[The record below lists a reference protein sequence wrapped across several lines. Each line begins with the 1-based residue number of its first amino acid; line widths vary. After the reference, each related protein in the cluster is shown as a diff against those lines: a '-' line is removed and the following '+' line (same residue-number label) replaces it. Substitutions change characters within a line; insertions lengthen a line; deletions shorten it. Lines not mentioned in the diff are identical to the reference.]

1 MEEALSNHINRA
13 NQLFTLNRYADAIKE
28 AKSALAIEP
37 INGEALGII
46 VNSYAF
52 GKTPGEAVQ
61 FGLNALSHHP
71 EDDYIY
77 FGLGVASMRMG
88 FPAQAEDY
96 FKNAIR
102 FQQWQ
107 PAYHANL
114 AIALKERGHWEAA
127 EMAINKALEL
137 HPDYDFAHNVKAQIL
152 KKLKPEQAKNNIDE
166 AIRLSPENDYHHQTK
181 GRHAFEEKD
190 YVQAAFHYQQ
200 AVRLDPMDVSVRNEF
215 LRTLVRT
222 HPSYLKFVQRYPF
235 ADANIW
241 KQLLTIIIISVL
253 VLSLQ
258 FFLGQGL
265 YSILLS
271 IPFIALAG
279 VYWFGEPYARYQLF
293 ASHFKQKDYALANV
307 NLTMQSLMQM
317 CIVALALSVLTGMI
331 IFKIVVASSIV
342 TALLYSFM
350 TDGIKG
356 EIAELHIE
364 KPWMMAFV
372 WCGFALLVPAL
383 ILFGGEEIATEGMS

>member
-1 MEEALSNHINRA
+1 VEALSNHINRA
-13 NQLFTLNRYADAIKE
+13 NQLFTLNRYDDAIKE
-28 AKSALAIEP
+28 AKDALAIEP
-37 INGEALGII
+37 VNGEALGII
-46 VNSYAF
+46 VNAYAF
-52 GKTPGEAVQ
+52 GETPGEAVQ

-88 FPAQAEDY
+88 FSSQAEEY

-114 AIALKERGHWEAA
+114 AIVLKERGHWEAA

-152 KKLKPEQAKNNIDE
+152 KKLKPEQAQNNIDE

-181 GRHAFEEKD
+181 GRHAFDEKD
-190 YVQAAFHYQQ
+190 YIQAAFHYQQ

-222 HPSYLKFVQRYPF
+222 HPLYLKFVKRYPF
-235 ADANIW
+235 SDANIW
-241 KQLLTIIIISVL
+241 KQVLTMIIIAIAVL
-253 VLSLQ
+253 FLQ
-258 FFLGQGL
+258 FLLGKNI
-265 YSILLS
+265 YSTLLS
-271 IPFIALAG
+271 IPLIALAAA
-279 VYWFGEPYARYQLF
+279 YWYGEPYARNQLF
-293 ASHFKQKDYALANV
+293 ISHFKQKDYALANV
-307 NLTMQSLMQM
+307 NLTMQTLMQM
-317 CIVALALSVLTGMI
+317 SVLALILLILTGAL
-331 IFKIVVASSIV
+331 IFKVLVASSIV
-342 TALLYSFM
+342 TALICAFM
-350 TDGIKG
+350 TDNFKG
-356 EIAELHIE
+356 EVAELHIE
-364 KPWMMAFV
+364 KPWLMTGI

-383 ILFGGEEIATEGMS
+383 IFLGGEEIVTEGMS

>member
-1 MEEALSNHINRA
+1 MEALSNHINRA
-13 NQLFTLNRYADAIKE
+13 NQLFTLNRYIDAIKE
-28 AKSALAIEP
+28 AKDALAIEP
-37 INGEALGII
+37 INSEALGII

-61 FGLNALSHHP
+61 YGLSALSHHP

-102 FQQWQ
+102 LQQWQ

-152 KKLKPEQAKNNIDE
+152 KKLNPKQAESNINE
-166 AIRLSPENDYHHQTK
+166 AIRLSPENDYHYKTK

-222 HPSYLKFVQRYPF
+222 HPTYLKLVKPYPF
-235 ADANIW
+235 ADSDIW
-241 KQLLTIIIISVL
+241 KQILTIIIIAAI
-253 VLSLQ
+253 VLSFQ
-258 FFLGQGL
+258 FLLGQGVF
-265 YSILLS
+265 SILLS
-271 IPFIALAG
+271 IPLITVAG

-293 ASHFKQKDYALANV
+293 ESHFKQKDYALANV
-307 NLTMQSLMQM
+307 NLTMQTLMQM
-317 CIVALALSVLTGMI
+317 CIIALVFSVLTGFVV
-331 IFKIVVASSIV
+331 FKVLVASSLLTV
-342 TALLYSFM
+342 LLYAFWM
-350 TDGIKG
+350 DNLTG
-356 EIAELHIE
+356 EIAKLHIE
-364 KPWMMAFV
+364 KPWIMTML
-372 WCGFALLVPAL
+372 WCGFALVVPVL